1 MKLNRYGWLFLL
13 CATTSPTFAAAPVI
27 PGWYSLA
34 LNALSI
40 NIGLTLC
47 RDLFPQYAAAND
59 IAYKES
65 IFSAVDHEKLF
76 RFLVPKEQMKEY
88 PQLLEESKKSAANSL
103 MSSTPEKR
111 EAVCRDLGKNIM
123 KVTEELSGRL

>member
-1 MKLNRYGWLFLL
+1 MKLNRFGWLFLL
-13 CATTSPTFAAAPVI
+13 CTTASPSFAGAPVI

-34 LNALSI
+34 LNAQSI
-40 NIGLTLC
+40 NIGLSLC

-59 IAYKES
+59 IAFKES

-76 RFLVPKEQMKEY
+76 RFLLPKAEMEKY
-88 PQLLEESKKSAANSL
+88 PQEMEKMKKAAAESL

-111 EAVCRDLGKNIM
+111 EAVCRDLAKNIM
-123 KVTEELSGRL
+123 KVTEELSAR